1 MSQYDDDSLDNAETR
16 QGGSFFRP
24 GNHLVKVVEVQDGQ
38 SKNPKRRGALCYRVQ
53 CEVIESH
60 PAPGEAG
67 HYPGEKCAVVIFHG
81 LGTPG
86 YDPAKGTSYGDNDI
100 KAFLEAL
107 VVSLDRKPFTKGWGG
122 VNRNVLGPSQSARD
136 IQLRVRCWMEPDKKG
151 TKDAT
156 TGQVVMYPR
165 TRFEPVPGQSAMA
178 GELLAGVSID
188 GAAPLQ
194 ASTRAPV
201 APVERATPPA
211 LGITGALTPPRP
223 PGPPPAAEHPM
234 TDEVRQQ
241 AAAWAAQGQTLEAA
255 TSGLL
260 GWAVSLGLS
269 DAQAR
274 AAIKSQ
280 F

>member
-67 HYPGEKCAVVIFHG
+67 HYPGEKCAVVVFHG

-107 VVSLDRKPFTKGWGG
+107 VVSLDRKPFQKGWGAL
-122 VNRNVLGPSQSARD
+122 NRNVIGPSQSARD

-151 TKDAT
+151 TRDAQ

-165 TRFEPVPGQSAMA
+165 TRFEPVPGQAAMA

-188 GAAPLQ
+188 GAAPLP

-201 APVERATPPA
+201 AQTAPSTPAAP
-211 LGITGALTPPRP
+211 GAPTPPRP

-241 AAAWAAQGQTLEAA
+241 AAAWAASGQTVEAA
-255 TSGLL
+255 INGLL
-260 GWAVSLGLS
+260 GWAVGLGLS